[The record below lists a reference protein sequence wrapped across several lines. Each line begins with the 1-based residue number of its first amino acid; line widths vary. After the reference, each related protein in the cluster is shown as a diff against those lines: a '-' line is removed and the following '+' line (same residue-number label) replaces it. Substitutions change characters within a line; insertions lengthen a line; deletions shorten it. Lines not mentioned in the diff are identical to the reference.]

1 MIGDGCEHG
10 ACAEGACVTG
20 GGLQMGCSVAGG
32 ESAGGSAS
40 AGGANAGGCIDSC
53 LVVVVQPESMC
64 SLIRESGTLRLQM
77 GHSVNREPTAMVV
90 LMAGVDA

>member
-32 ESAGGSAS
+32 ES
-40 AGGANAGGCIDSC
+40 AGGCIDSC